1 MRYIT
6 LNSIILAVVVACFA
20 TVKPAPFAFDAFSS
34 ITGFETLES
43 LSAMY
48 RAVLREKKNKKIAK
62 NES

>member
-6 LNSIILAVVVACFA
+6 LNPIILAVVVACFA

-34 ITGFETLES
+34 ITGFEHGFESLES

-48 RAVLREKKNKKIAK
+48 RAVLREKKENCQK
-62 NES
+62 